1 MAVFDCVKGRLYG
14 ISPTEATVSLE
25 VLVKK
30 WEEYC
35 NVKGDTPYADEFD
48 IYVNGESAFLITD
61 DQRAIN

>member
-48 IYVNGESAFLITD
+48 INVHRKRSFLE
-61 DQRAIN
+61 

>member
-1 MAVFDCVKGRLYG
+1 M
-14 ISPTEATVSLE
+14 SPTEATVSLE